1 MSAARSTP
9 IGRRRIDRRASACR
23 IFRRSW
29 SGSRIRPNR
38 EPPARGGCRA
48 CELRRGPCGRRVS
61 LSKARTRDA
70 RGPRP
75 EQTRVAPLVLD
86 RYRARVPT
94 NYFVAVPWTAGRRA
108 PAFSGAPAT
117 YVTVGPFR
125 YGYGYDPSTR
135 DRAAAGPGARTATAA
150 ARKLLA

>member
-1 MSAARSTP
+1 MSRLRVA
-9 IGRRRIDRRASACR
+9 
-23 IFRRSW
+23 SW
-29 SGSRIRPNR
+29 SVRS
-38 EPPARGGCRA
+38 
-48 CELRRGPCGRRVS
+48 PCYG

-135 DRAAAGPGARTATAA
+135 DRAAAGPGARTASAA

>member
-1 MSAARSTP
+1 MVPLRYRVTIYLTP
-9 IGRRRIDRRASACR
+9 
-23 IFRRSW
+23 
-29 SGSRIRPNR
+29 
-38 EPPARGGCRA
+38 
-48 CELRRGPCGRRVS
+48 GP
-61 LSKARTRDA
+61 A

-86 RYRARVPT
+86 RYHARVPT